1 MANNVVKDNK
11 CFLPLENAVNAFVDD
26 DIDKNTPLSTVF
38 NDAKTGITMYN
49 IVGTSDTSIYPVVV
63 PVVSQSS
70 NGAVV
75 TLVKV
80 TGAGVFIFEYDGDVY
95 ISHAYS
101 RIGGVTVDGWYKVTT
116 TVVT

>member
-11 CFLPLENAVNAFVDD
+11 CFLPLENAVNAFVDN
-26 DIDKNTPLSTVF
+26 DIDINTPLPSIFTG
-38 NDAKTGITMYN
+38 AKNGITMYN

-70 NGAVV
+70 NAAVV

-80 TGAGVFIFEYDGDVY
+80 TGVGIFIFEYEGDVY

-101 RIGGVTVDGWYKVTT
+101 RIGGVTVDGWFKVTT
-116 TVVT
+116 TLVT